1 MSEQQQSSS
10 STRIIISSSSSSG
23 TTSRK
28 KRIDQQE
35 GEDEIV
41 IVSSSSS
48 SSSYCSGTND
58 DAGQRKTTSRDR
70 LQHAAPL
77 EIMQGMG
84 SDLLH
89 SDECTLESH
98 RYHLP
103 SSTTSLVSSQ
113 QDSSCMS
120 YCKRQCLVVV
130 SLSAF
135 AIIGSSIR
143 MYLGRIFGLDCE
155 YPPEQEDYIS
165 RISTCITATGL
176 TEQRGGALFIDLPA
190 NMLGSF
196 LLGVM
201 TPITTPSR
209 DGTTRASAV
218 VVRGTPPIFPCF
230 RDTHRIQRSSTTHL
244 SLTVALC
251 GSMTTFSSWNSQM
264 VTMLVG
270 KNAVLGSQIS
280 AAIMG
285 YILGL
290 ACALASFS
298 FGRMVGKALYH
309 ACRKDSKGTNVNV
322 DIDGDNDEE
331 EERICKGESYIE
343 RRKSPHEEAQ
353 IFKADI
359 ETTNSEMNKNNSS
372 SSTGATSTSSNIWTW
387 LWKGRNMVVH
397 GTVFSL
403 VLVSLLLISFI
414 IGDIKMSSSFHK
426 QMWISSLLSPP
437 GTILRWILSRFNSK
451 QLTKRDRN
459 NMGSTMMGFPYGTFL
474 ANQLG
479 CITSI
484 TAVAI
489 LSRLNT
495 GKEDNVTTAALW
507 LGGIKAGFAGNLS
520 TVSTFAKE
528 IVLMLDEDR
537 YGLAFSYATLTIFAG
552 SLVSLLIYILL
563 A

>member
-1 MSEQQQSSS
+1 MSEQQRSSS
-10 STRIIISSSSSSG
+10 SARIIISSSGSSS

-48 SSSYCSGTND
+48 SSYCSGTND
-58 DAGQRKTTSRDR
+58 DAEQRKTTSQDR
-70 LQHAAPL
+70 LQHAASL
-77 EIMQGMG
+77 ERMQGVG
-84 SDLLH
+84 SDLPY
-89 SDECTLESH
+89 SDESTLESH

-103 SSTTSLVSSQ
+103 SSTMSLVSSQ
-113 QDSSCMS
+113 QGSSFMS
-120 YCKRQCLVVV
+120 FCKRQCLVVV

-165 RISTCITATGL
+165 KISTCVTATGL

-196 LLGVM
+196 LLGIM
-201 TPITTPSR
+201 TPMTTPSR
-209 DGTTRASAV
+209 DGTTRASVV
-218 VVRGTPPIFPCF
+218 VVRGTPPVLPCF
-230 RDTHRIQRSSTTHL
+230 KDTHRIQRSATTHL

-298 FGRMVGKALYH
+298 FGRMVGKAMYH

-322 DIDGDNDEE
+322 DIDNDKEE
-331 EERICKGESYIE
+331 GQICKDESYIE
-343 RRKSPHEEAQ
+343 SSEEAHV
-353 IFKADI
+353 FKGD
-359 ETTNSEMNKNNSS
+359 EKSTNAEMNKNYSS
-372 SSTGATSTSSNIWTW
+372 SSTGATSSNIWTW
-387 LWKGRNMVVH
+387 LWKGRNAVVH
-397 GTVFSL
+397 ATVFSL

-426 QMWISSLLSPP
+426 HMWISSLLSPP

-451 QLTKRDRN
+451 QLTKRDRI
-459 NMGSTMMGFPYGTFL
+459 NMGSSTRMGFPYGTFL

-489 LSRLNT
+489 LSRLNN
-495 GKEDNVTTAALW
+495 GSKEDNVTTAALW

-537 YGLAFSYATLTIFAG
+537 YGLAFSYAMLTIFAG